1 MEFLVTYR
9 SEIERA
15 SIGRVEMERVEAVY
29 REHHVRL
36 WRSLLAYTGDADL
49 ASEAAAE
56 TFTQAVA
63 RGKELRDP
71 AAWIWRSAFKIAGGI
86 MSERRSRSEDRPI
99 HEVLDLIMGEMTF
112 SASPLVEFVDSLM
125 DLPAQ
130 RRAVVVLRYAGGF
143 SAPEIA
149 EVLGTSANTVR
160 VQLHRAHGQLRDRI
174 EQT

>member
-1 MEFLVTYR
+1 M
-9 SEIERA
+9 
-15 SIGRVEMERVEAVY
+15 EMERVEAVY

-56 TFTQAVA
+56 TFSQAVA
-63 RGKELRDP
+63 RGTELRDP

-86 MSERRSRSEDRPI
+86 MSERRARSEDQPI
-99 HEVLDLIMGEMTF
+99 DEVLDLVAGEMSFSTF
-112 SASPLVEFVDSLM
+112 PLVEFVDSLM
-125 DLPAQ
+125 DLPNQ

-149 EVLGTSANTVR
+149 ELLGTSANTVR
-160 VQLHRAHGQLRDRI
+160 VQLHRAHGQLRERI